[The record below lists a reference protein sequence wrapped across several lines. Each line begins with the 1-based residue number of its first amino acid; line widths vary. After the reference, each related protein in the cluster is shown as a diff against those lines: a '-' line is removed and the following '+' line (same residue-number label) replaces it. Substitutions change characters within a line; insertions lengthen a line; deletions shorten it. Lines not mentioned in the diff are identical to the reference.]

1 VHSKSIIS
9 LLLLIL
15 AAQLAGCEQ
24 GGRELRLVMP
34 ALPIDQAIAAEFV
47 AVFEENSG
55 QRVRL
60 LPLPADYLTSLDA
73 LEAGYGDL
81 ALASNSQPYRRGITT
96 IMPLYTTVLHVAYRR
111 GRDAS
116 DPRALLEGATVQAGP
131 PGSSSRQ
138 MLERILQG
146 LGLSSDDVTFQDRG
160 AGLPDVFVLYM
171 PLAPEQVREAVE
183 ALGAQDTYEMLS
195 FGVPG
200 DVGAGSAIDRAVLMN
215 PHSSAF
221 VIPEGTYGDLT
232 PGPVVTLAV
241 DKLLVSRSDLPPT
254 TAYDLINEIRRL
266 QPALAAKRPLLF
278 QHLND
283 EFDASGSTFVLHPGA
298 QAFKQRD
305 EPTFY
310 ERYSGVAEV
319 LVTLLIGA
327 ISGTYAVV
335 QIYHRR
341 LKNRID
347 VFYTEALALRDA
359 AAQAPGADAR
369 ARAVEDIRNLQNKA
383 FAMLVDEKLAADD
396 SFRIF
401 ITLSNDIIAELRKP
415 AG

>member
-1 VHSKSIIS
+1 MHSKADVS
-9 LLLLIL
+9 LLLLFVVAL
-15 AAQLAGCEQ
+15 LAGCERH
-24 GGRELRLVMP
+24 GPELRLLTP
-34 ALPIDQAIAAEFV
+34 ALPIDQQIAADLV
-47 AVFEENSG
+47 AVFEENSD
-55 QRVRL
+55 QRIRL
-60 LPLPADYLTSLDA
+60 VPLPESYLTGLDA

-81 ALASNSQPYRRGITT
+81 ALTSNAQPYRKGVST
-96 IMPLYTTVLHVAYRR
+96 IMPLYPTVLHVVYRR

-116 DPRALLEGATVQAGP
+116 DPRALLKGAIVQAGP

-138 MLERILQG
+138 MLERILTG
-146 LGLSSDDVTFQDRG
+146 LHLSTDDVTFDERG
-160 AGLPDVFVLYM
+160 ADLPDVFVLYL
-171 PLAPEQVREAVE
+171 PLAPDEVMAAVQ
-183 ALGAQDTYEMLS
+183 AFGADGNYEMLS
-195 FGVPG
+195 FGVPE
-200 DVGAGSAIDRAVLMN
+200 DIGAGSVIDRAVLMN

-232 PGPVVTLAV
+232 PEPVVTLAV
-241 DKLLVSRSDLPPT
+241 DKLLVSRRDLLPAT
-254 TAYDLINEIRRL
+254 VYDLISEIRRL

-278 QHLND
+278 QHLNE

-298 QAFKQRD
+298 QAFTLRD
-305 EPTFY
+305 EPSFY

-319 LVTLLIGA
+319 LVTLLIGV
-327 ISGTYAVV
+327 ISGTYAVI

-347 VFYTEALALRDA
+347 VFYTEALAVRDA
-359 AAQAPGADAR
+359 AAQTESADAR

-415 AG
+415 RV